1 MPNKIILIV
10 DDDPAL
16 QQAIAKYLQASGYN
30 VACVAD
36 AIGFDDYMLKHR
48 VDLLILDQ
56 MMPGED
62 GLSITKRLRASGNFI
77 PILMLSSFAEDV
89 DKIVGLEMGVDDYL
103 AKPAN
108 LREILARVRAL
119 LRRNSQTQ
127 SVTDSSTPICQ
138 FGPYLFNS
146 KTEQLL
152 NNNIAIKLTSAE
164 TKLLKFFVQKP
175 NQELSRDDLSKRL
188 KGYEHD
194 PFDRS
199 IDVLVKRL
207 RERIEPDSSSPQYII
222 TIWGKGYQFIP
233 QRNLSNS
240 NQDI

>member
-1 MPNKIILIV
+1 MLKEHILIV
-10 DDDPAL
+10 DDEPSL
-16 QQAIAKYLQASGYN
+16 QQAIAKYLDASGYK

-36 AIGFDDYMLKHR
+36 APGFDDYMLKHK

-62 GLSITKRLRASGNFI
+62 GLSITKRLRASGNLI
-77 PILMLSSFAEDV
+77 PILMLSSFAEDI
-89 DKIVGLEMGVDDYL
+89 DRIVGLEVGVDDYV

-119 LRRNSQTQ
+119 FRRNQQQ
-127 SVTDSSTPICQ
+127 STSVITSSSNCQ
-138 FGPYLFNS
+138 FGIYEYNVE
-146 KTEQLL
+146 TEQLL
-152 NNNIAIKLTSAE
+152 KNNLLVKLTSSE
-164 TKLLKFFVQKP
+164 SRLLKIFVQHS
-175 NQELSRDDLSKRL
+175 NQELSRDSLSELL

-207 RERIEPDSSSPQYII
+207 REKIELDSSSPQYIV

-233 QRNLSNS
+233 QRKIETL
-240 NQDI
+240 

>member
-1 MPNKIILIV
+1 MSKIQILIV

-16 QQAIAKYLQASGYN
+16 QQAIAKYLDASGYS

-36 AIGFDDYMLKHR
+36 AIGFDDYMLKHK

-62 GLSITKRLRASGNFI
+62 GLSITKRLRASGNSI

-89 DKIVGLEMGVDDYL
+89 DRIVGLEMGVDDYL

-108 LREILARVRAL
+108 LREVLARVRAL
-119 LRRNSQTQ
+119 LRRNTQT
-127 SVTDSSTPICQ
+127 TPIAETSADSCTNIYQ
-138 FGPYLFNS
+138 FGPYSFNS

-152 NNNIAIKLTSAE
+152 NNDLTIRLTSSE
-164 TKLLKFFVQKP
+164 TKLLKIFVQKP
-175 NQELSRDDLSKRL
+175 NHELSRDDLSKQL

-194 PFDRS
+194 PFNRS

-207 RERIEPDSSSPQYII
+207 RERIEPDAGSPQYII

-233 QRNLSNS
+233 QNKITN
-240 NQDI
+240 

>member
-1 MPNKIILIV
+1 MSNKHILIV

-16 QQAIAKYLQASGYN
+16 QLAIATYLEASGYTIGC
-30 VACVAD
+30 AGD
-36 AIGFDDYMLKHR
+36 AIGFDTYMTTHD

-119 LRRNSQTQ
+119 LRRFDHLTSTIDIY
-127 SVTDSSTPICQ
+127 TDMCQ
-138 FGPYLFNS
+138 FGPYSFNS

-152 NNNIAIKLTSAE
+152 NNDITIKLTSAE
-164 TKLLKFFVQKP
+164 TKLLKIFVQNA
-175 NQELSRDDLSKRL
+175 NQKLSRDDLSKRL

-233 QRNLSNS
+233 QRHITN
-240 NQDI
+240 